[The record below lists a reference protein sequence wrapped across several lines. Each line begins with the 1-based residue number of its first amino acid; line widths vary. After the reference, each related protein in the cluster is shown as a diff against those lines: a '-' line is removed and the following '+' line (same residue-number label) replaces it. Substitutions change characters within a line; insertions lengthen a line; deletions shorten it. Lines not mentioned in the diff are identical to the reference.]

1 MNNSTTLTDEKSI
14 DENDK
19 KLISVYE
26 KTIGGHVQAYDHNYR
41 QLPGAAQEGS
51 VEKCVCKHCP
61 VRLASS
67 PASQRCEP
75 CRDLHVN
82 AIKDS
87 HRLGGISV
95 YGCPKGLS
103 FWCSPI
109 FSDCGFSGAL
119 RGSGYLQHEPQKEKD
134 APKEFTS
141 ALKKLPLGSP
151 EKIKSMAEILAL
163 CAASLSRGSKECHQT
178 LRRRTDQQRDILAI
192 AAKFREDGSLSPG
205 YPLEDE
211 RRLIDV
217 LHKGNMQEALDILN
231 GLLAYLYASS
241 PNQFKYIRL
250 RGIELAVLLS
260 RVDIN
265 SCQNKHLLETN
276 YQFISLIKNAK
287 TFEELA
293 DALHGMVR
301 HIGGVIDSFRGVPH
315 SAAMRKA
322 ERFIHENF
330 TRKISLAEIAKV
342 AGLSAPYFSTVFREE
357 MGENLS
363 KYLNR
368 LRVEKASGL
377 LLETG
382 LSLSDIAIACCF
394 EDQSWFSKIFK
405 SFTGISPGK
414 YRSRGG
420 AMVLDISEEN
430 VSPECLGK

>member
-1 MNNSTTLTDEKSI
+1 MNNTNTLA
-14 DENDK
+14 DENCK

-26 KTIGGHVQAYDHNYR
+26 KTTGCQVQTYDHNYR
-41 QLPGAAQEGS
+41 MLSNTAEGS
-51 VEKCVCKHCP
+51 VEKCVCSHCP
-61 VRLASS
+61 IFLASS
-67 PASQRCEP
+67 PANQYSEP
-75 CRDLHVN
+75 CRDLHIN
-82 AIKDS
+82 AIRDS
-87 HRLGGISV
+87 HRSGGISI
-95 YGCPKGLS
+95 YSCSKGLA
-103 FWCSPI
+103 FWCSPV
-109 FSDCGFSGAL
+109 FNDGSFSGSL
-119 RGSGYLQHEPQKEKD
+119 RGSGYLQHEPQKGKD
-134 APKEFTS
+134 TSKEFTS
-141 ALKKLPLGSP
+141 ALKTLPLGSP
-151 EKIKSMAEILAL
+151 EKIKSMAELLLI
-163 CAASLSRGSKECHQT
+163 CAASLSPGSKECHEM
-178 LRRRTDQQRDILAI
+178 LKRRTEQQRDILAKV
-192 AAKFREDGSLSPG
+192 AKIKEEGGISPG

-211 RRLIDV
+211 RQLIDI
-217 LHKGNMQEALDILN
+217 LHKGNTQEALNVLN
-231 GLLAYLYASS
+231 RLLAFLYASHS
-241 PNQFKYIRL
+241 NQFKYIRL
-250 RGIELAVLLS
+250 RAIELAVLLS

-276 YQFISLIKNAK
+276 YRFINMVKNAK
-287 TFEELA
+287 TFEELT
-293 DALHGMVR
+293 DTLHGMVK

-377 LLETG
+377 LLETD

-414 YRSRGG
+414 YRARGG
-420 AMVLDISEEN
+420 TTVQEISEDN
-430 VSPECLGK
+430 MSPEYLETNNK